1 MGNPDVCS
9 DGTEHGRGV
18 EHLDE
23 REPLAYA
30 YDGLS
35 LVAVGYDEAIVEHW
49 EQATNYTV
57 SRTPQGDRDV

>member
-1 MGNPDVCS
+1 MGK
-9 DGTEHGRGV
+9 GTSNGNERGKGV

-35 LVAVGYDEAIVEHW
+35 LVAVGFDESIVVHW
-49 EQATNYTV
+49 EEATNYTV
-57 SRTPQGDRDV
+57 SRTPRGEANV